1 MCTTILIGKKASYD
15 GSTLVARI
23 EDSSAGMFKSK
34 KFIVVEPKDQPIHY
48 KSVRTDCE
56 IELPKNPMR
65 YTCLP
70 NVKKWRGVWGACG
83 VNEKNVSMTAT
94 ETITTNE
101 RVLGAD
107 PLIEFEPGII
117 KKGGIG
123 EEDFVVI
130 TLPYIN
136 SAKEGVERLGALIEK
151 YGTYESNGIAFQD
164 VDSIWWFETI
174 GGHHWIARRV
184 PDEVY
189 VVMPNQFG
197 LDHFDFEDAYGA
209 KEEFMCSSDLKE
221 FVEENFL
228 DLSTDMSLEKLLDD
242 FEEGFDYDED
252 EDYKEPFNPRVA
264 FGSHSDADHTY
275 NTPRA
280 WVLQRYFNPLTN
292 YWDGMDADYVP
303 ESDYIP
309 WCRTPD
315 KKITV
320 EDIKYALSNHFQGT
334 PYDPYG
340 KFSNERGKF
349 RPIGINRN
357 NFLGLVQIRPDMP
370 EEIRSIEWL
379 ALGSNVFNA
388 MIPFYVN
395 IDKTPEYLA
404 NTTKELTT
412 EDFYWSNRLVAALA
426 DAHFASCSS
435 HIERYQLAI
444 QSKCTEIINKYD
456 NEFLGGKVAKEKVV
470 EFCENANEE
479 IATELRKQTIDL
491 LGKVLYTASCE
502 MKNGFSRSDA

>member
-1 MCTTILIGKKASYD
+1 MACTTILVGKNATFD
-15 GSTLVARI
+15 GSTMVARN
-23 EDSSAGMFKSK
+23 EDSPSGQFCEK
-34 KFIVVEPKDQPIHY
+34 KFIVVHPNEQPVKY
-48 KSVRTDCE
+48 KSVLSHVE
-56 IELPKNPMR
+56 IDLPTNPMR
-65 YTCLP
+65 YTCMP
-70 NVKKWRGVWGACG
+70 NAVDNEGIWGACG
-83 VNEKNVSMTAT
+83 VNELNISMSAT
-94 ETITTNE
+94 ETLTSNE

-107 PLIEFEPGII
+107 PLVEYVPAVGKEGDADYIPE
-117 KKGGIG
+117 KVGGIG
-123 EEDFVVI
+123 EEDMVTLV
-130 TLPYIN
+130 LPYIK
-136 SAKEGVERLGALIEK
+136 SAREGVLRLGELLEK
-151 YGTYESNGIAFQD
+151 YGTYEMNGIAFQD
-164 VDSIWWFETI
+164 VNEIWWLETI

-184 PDEVY
+184 PDDCY
-189 VVMPNQFG
+189 VIMPNQLG
-197 LDHFDFEDAYGA
+197 LDFFDLEDAFGEQ
-209 KEEFMCSSDLKE
+209 KEYLCSSDLKE
-221 FVEENFL
+221 FINRYHL
-228 DLSTDMSLEKLLDD
+228 DLSLD
-242 FEEGFDYDED
+242 GVL
-252 EDYKEPFNPRVA
+252 NPRDA

-292 YWDGMDADYVP
+292 YWDGPDADYLP
-303 ESDYIP
+303 ESDDIQ
-309 WCRTPD
+309 WCRVPE

-340 KFSNERGKF
+340 KFSDEKGKF

-404 NTTKELTT
+404 NTTGVPTT
-412 EDFYWSNRLVAALA
+412 DDFYWTNRLIAALA
-426 DAHFASCSS
+426 DAHYASCSS

-444 QSKCTEIINKYD
+444 QSKSTEILNKYD
-456 NEFLGGKVAKEKVV
+456 NEFLSGKVQKDKVV
-470 EFCENANEE
+470 EFCEKANKE
-479 IATELRKQTIDL
+479 IATELRKQTIDVL
-491 LGKVLYTASCE
+491 SKVLYTASCE

>member
-1 MCTTILIGKKASYD
+1 MRKRESADSCTTILVGKNASYD
-15 GSTLVARI
+15 GSTIVART
-23 EDSSAGMFKSK
+23 EDSQNGVFTPK
-34 KFIVVEPKDQPIHY
+34 KLIVVKPEDQPRHY
-48 KSVRTDCE
+48 KSILSSFE
-56 IELPKNPMR
+56 IDLPDNPVR
-65 YTCLP
+65 YTAVP
-70 NVKKWRGVWGACG
+70 DAIPKDGIWGEAGINVY
-83 VNEKNVSMTAT
+83 NVAMSET
-94 ETITTNE
+94 ETITTNS

-107 PLIEFEPGII
+107 PLVEYVPAFGKEGDADYIPE
-117 KKGGIG
+117 KVGGIG
-123 EEDFVVI
+123 EEDMVTLV
-130 TLPYIN
+130 LPYIK
-136 SAKEGVERLGALIEK
+136 SAREGVLRLGELLEK
-151 YGTYESNGIAFQD
+151 YGTYEMNGIAFQD
-164 VDSIWWFETI
+164 VNEIWWLETI

-184 PDEVY
+184 PDDCY
-189 VVMPNQFG
+189 VIMPNQLG
-197 LDHFDFEDAYGA
+197 LDFFDLEDAFGGQ
-209 KEEFMCSSDLKE
+209 KEYLCSSDLKE
-221 FVEENFL
+221 FINRYHL
-228 DLSTDMSLEKLLDD
+228 DLSLD
-242 FEEGFDYDED
+242 GVL
-252 EDYKEPFNPRVA
+252 NPRDA

-292 YWDGMDADYVP
+292 YWDGPDADYLP
-303 ESDYIP
+303 ESDDIQ
-309 WCRTPD
+309 WCRVPE

-340 KFSNERGKF
+340 KFSDEKGKF

-404 NTTKELTT
+404 NTTGVPTT
-412 EDFYWSNRLVAALA
+412 DDFYWTNRLVAALA
-426 DAHFASCSS
+426 DAHYASCSS

-444 QSKCTEIINKYD
+444 QSKSTEILNKYD
-456 NEFLGGKVAKEKVV
+456 NEFLSGKVQKDKVV
-470 EFCENANEE
+470 EFCEKANEE

-491 LGKVLYTASCE
+491 LSKVLYTASCE